1 MSLPSQAPR
10 AAAVG
15 RAHVRTHHRR
25 GFRLPPIAIAGLV
38 VVVGVG
44 TAWWLTQGDGSGGA
58 SPLGPDAAKAGDQ
71 LLDDP
76 YAREQAALRTDG
88 ANRTTDRGAGERGNA
103 QLPTDPPPPTDP
115 PVTISQGGTGP
126 GSVKTGFVADR
137 GLTIDQPRTL
147 GESLEGAIE
156 PEQGPA
162 GEPASGSG
170 GAGANP
176 PPASGAFQ
184 RALTSAEQRLAA
196 NDPVAA
202 RSILSGALGDRTLGE
217 EHRSQ
222 LRARL
227 TEINQQLVFSAT
239 VVKGDPLTDTYEI
252 ASGDRLSG
260 LPAKLGLAIDWRLL
274 QRINAIPDP
283 NKIRLGQKIKLVRGP
298 FHAVVDKSDYRL
310 DLYAG
315 PPEEEREWTYIRS
328 FRVGLGEL
336 DSTPT
341 GSFIVKRES
350 KLINPHWVNPRTGE
364 RFDQNDPKNPIGE
377 RWIGLD
383 GLGAD
388 SVKTGYGI
396 HGTIDPASIGQQKSM
411 GCVRMNDTEVELAY
425 ETLVEG
431 ISRVRIQD

>member
-1 MSLPSQAPR
+1 M
-10 AAAVG
+10 
-15 RAHVRTHHRR
+15 RTHHRR

-44 TAWWLTQGDGSGGA
+44 TAWWLTRGDGSGGA
-58 SPLGPDAAKAGDQ
+58 NPLGPDSARAGDQ

-76 YAREQAALRTDG
+76 YAREQAALRTED
-88 ANRTTDRGAGERGNA
+88 ASHTTDRGVGGHA
-103 QLPTDPPPPTDP
+103 DPQPPADP

-126 GSVKTGFVADR
+126 GSGGTGFVADR

-156 PEQGPA
+156 PAQGPA
-162 GEPASGSG
+162 GAPVSEPG

-202 RSILSGALGDRTLGE
+202 RSILSGALGDRAIGE

-239 VVKGDPLTDTYEI
+239 VVKGDPLADTYEI

-283 NKIRLGQKIKLVRGP
+283 DKIRLGQKIKLVRGP

-341 GSFIVKRES
+341 GGFIVKRES

-388 SVKTGYGI
+388 AVKTGYGI
-396 HGTIDPASIGQQKSM
+396 HGTIDPGSIGQQKSM
-411 GCVRMNDTEVELAY
+411 GCVRMNDTEVELVY
-425 ETLVEG
+425 EVLVEG